1 MKKKFRK
8 EITLMIECDTENEA
22 NQITKT
28 IEKFTDRELNSKDH
42 NYIVKI
48 WECKI
53 TNVAE
58 REAYLAI
65 GTK

>member
-28 IEKFTDRELNSKDH
+28 IEKFTNRELNSKDH
-42 NYIVKI
+42 DYIVKI

-53 TNVAE
+53 TNVHE
-58 REAYLAI
+58 RDAFFTI
-65 GTK
+65 